1 MLRASFYSIPPSSRD
16 PFTKPIFLLFFFA
29 HLYIHPP
36 IPGTIVCNMIHRL
49 FLLMVVLMTATTTTT
64 IYADDRTRHH
74 QPIHEK
80 LSIEQGYYT
89 RLGEPTPF
97 GMYIKTLLFV

>member
-1 MLRASFYSIPPSSRD
+1 
-16 PFTKPIFLLFFFA
+16 
-29 HLYIHPP
+29 
-36 IPGTIVCNMIHRL
+36 MIHRL
-49 FLLMVVLMTATTTTT
+49 FLLMVVLMTATT
-64 IYADDRTRHH
+64 IYADDRSRHH